1 MISDTLFEAARDIDR
16 YLSDWGT
23 TDAYRGEMR
32 ARIVNLR
39 AEMDAIRAVLDTP
52 PKARGDDD
60 AS

>member
-1 MISDTLFEAARDIDR
+1 MISDTLFDAAREIDR

-23 TDAYRGEMR
+23 TDAYRGELR

-39 AEMDAIRAVLDTP
+39 AEMDAIREILDTP
-52 PKARGDDD
+52 PKAADD